1 SQVAEEAST
10 PSRRSTSIRKTLTA
24 LTKENDD
31 TLSTLRHIN
40 KELIGAEYIDWQRG
54 KVESEAF
61 VEECKKAL
69 MYFELRD
76 KARAEMDERDRQVV
90 MLAKAQEEIRGSIEE
105 IAEEIEEEDEGDSN
119 ASEEEEE
126 GEESQLDDD
135 EAIVSHDSDDA
146 GYDSDWRG
154 F

>member
-1 SQVAEEAST
+1 MHRCGGSINAIKTEHQHQKD
-10 PSRRSTSIRKTLTA
+10 PSA
-24 LTKENDD
+24 LMKGNDN
-31 TLSTLRHIN
+31 TLSTLLRIN
-40 KELIGAEYIDWQRG
+40 KELIDAEYIDWQRG

-69 MYFELRD
+69 MYFELHD

-105 IAEEIEEEDEGDSN
+105 IEEEIEEEDEGDSN
-119 ASEEEEE
+119 ASDEDEE